1 MPISGAEPIRRLVL
15 DTSAYSHFR
24 AGHQTVLDL
33 LAAADAVL
41 LPATVLGEL
50 EAGFEM
56 GRRALE
62 NRTTLARFLQ
72 EPFVTVLPTTPEVAR
87 RYGQTF
93 ARLRQAGTP
102 IPTNDIWIAAATLDA
117 GGRLLTF
124 DAHFQQVTGLD
135 SVLLP

>member
-1 MPISGAEPIRRLVL
+1 MPTSGVDPIRRVVL

-24 AGHQTVLDL
+24 AGHGTVLDL
-33 LAAADAVL
+33 LAAADAIL
-41 LPATVLGEL
+41 LPVTVLGEL

-56 GRRALE
+56 GRRARE

-72 EPFVTVLPTTPEVAR
+72 EPFVTVLPTTPDVAR

-124 DAHFQQVTGLD
+124 DAHFQQVAGLEC
-135 SVLLP
+135 VLLA

>member
-1 MPISGAEPIRRLVL
+1 ML
-15 DTSAYSHFR
+15 DTSAYSHFC
-24 AGHQTVLDL
+24 AGHTTVLDL

-41 LPATVLGEL
+41 LPVTVVGEL

-72 EPFVTVLPTTPEVAR
+72 EPFVTVLETTPAVAR
-87 RYGQTF
+87 RYGQAF

-102 IPTNDIWIAAATLDA
+102 IPTNDIWIAAATIDV
-117 GGRLLTF
+117 GGQLVSF
-124 DAHFQQVTGLD
+124 DAHFSQVAGLD
-135 SVLLP
+135 CVVLRA